1 MNGEEV
7 LKLIDAGF
15 TADEIRKM
23 SETKEEPSKDTDEP
37 APKGEESGEE
47 NTPPT
52 GSVSTDINTDF
63 MDSIKKSVE
72 DISKQV
78 KALQDN
84 NIKKAEEKKSEHLS
98 AADVVT
104 SFMENL

>member
-47 NTPPT
+47 NTTTVTP
-52 GSVSTDINTDF
+52 DINTDF

-78 KALQDN
+78 KALQES